1 MRTPCQH
8 GATTC
13 KLKYK
18 NISSINIA
26 KSVHSTIKYLF
37 CAIPL
42 RWWFAGG
49 LYMMKLAPGSLR
61 LTALYGLI
69 IAASV
74 ICFGASV
81 GNWIDKTRRLT
92 GKATPVL
99 NFEIIVII
107 LKN

>member
-1 MRTPCQH
+1 MRTPYQH

-13 KLKYK
+13 KLKSKINYSIK
-18 NISSINIA
+18 SHIFLPVYILQQLNISQS
-26 KSVHSTIKYLF
+26 
-37 CAIPL
+37 AIPL

-92 GKATPVL
+92 GEATLVL
-99 NFEIIVII
+99 NF
-107 LKN
+107 

>member
-1 MRTPCQH
+1 MRTPYQH

-13 KLKYK
+13 KLKSKIIYLLSPTLSCLQVYIIQQL
-18 NISSINIA
+18 NISQSD
-26 KSVHSTIKYLF
+26 T
-37 CAIPL
+37 PL

-92 GKATPVL
+92 GNTMLAL
-99 NFEIIVII
+99 AF
-107 LKN
+107 